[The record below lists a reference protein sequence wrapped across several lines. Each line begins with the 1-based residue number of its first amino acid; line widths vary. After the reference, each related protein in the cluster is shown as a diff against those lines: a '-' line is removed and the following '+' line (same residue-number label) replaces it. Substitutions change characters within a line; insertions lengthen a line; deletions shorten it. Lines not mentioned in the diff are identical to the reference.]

1 MDAPKLLVVDD
12 QPINV
17 QLLKRKLEREGIHV
31 LEAYSGLEAIDVTLR
46 EKPDLILLDVM
57 MPDMNGIEVCQ
68 RLQANEDTRTI
79 PVIFITARTSKE
91 GKLEGLGAGAVDYIT
106 KPIDLDETLARVQT
120 HLRFVSINRELAD
133 LQSRLA
139 ESRRIA
145 TIGAVTQGIAHNL
158 NNLLG
163 IVIGYLDLV
172 KAFYDKPEQV
182 QKNAKHVEDA
192 VHRIVGIIRQ
202 LSTLMVRS
210 RPPVVRMPLQRVL
223 ELGVARYQAD
233 YGIPYSVKIDN
244 PLGDLQIETNVEII
258 EEVISKVLI
267 NAWETADPRFDATPY
282 PDQAHGGHVNEP
294 NRFGWVVEIDPF
306 DPQAQP
312 IKRTAFG
319 RFSRECAALSLGD
332 DGRMAFYSGDDAK
345 GEYLYK
351 FVPSGRHDAANP
363 KASRDLLDHGTLYV
377 AKLHADGSG
386 QWLALVHGQND
397 LSAEHGF
404 PSQAEVLVN
413 ARAAADRAG
422 ATPMDRP
429 EWAAV
434 HPKSREVY
442 VTLTNNDGRGS
453 KQPVDKANP
462 RPNNLHG
469 QILRFNEQGADPT
482 ATTFTWELFLLAGEA
497 RGAKGKDGQPVP
509 ANLTGTINGDV
520 FSSPDGVAFDAA
532 GRLWIQTDYDDAEP
546 AMQAMG
552 CNQLLCADPSSREV
566 RRFLVGPRGCEITG
580 LAWSPDGKAM
590 WANIQH
596 PGISF
601 PASDGKTRP
610 RSTTVLI
617 TKLDGGVIG
626 S

>member
-244 PLGDLQIETNVEII
+244 PLGDLQIETNVEVI

-267 NAWETADPRFDATPY
+267 NAWESYDELPPTQR
-282 PDQAHGGHVNEP
+282 
-294 NRFGWVVEIDPF
+294 
-306 DPQAQP
+306 P
-312 IKRTAFG
+312 I
-319 RFSRECAALSLGD
+319 S
-332 DGRMAFYSGDDAK
+332 
-345 GEYLYK
+345 
-351 FVPSGRHDAANP
+351 
-363 KASRDLLDHGTLYV
+363 
-377 AKLHADGSG
+377 
-386 QWLALVHGQND
+386 
-397 LSAEHGF
+397 
-404 PSQAEVLVN
+404 
-413 ARAAADRAG
+413 
-422 ATPMDRP
+422 
-429 EWAAV
+429 
-434 HPKSREVY
+434 
-442 VTLTNNDGRGS
+442 
-453 KQPVDKANP
+453 
-462 RPNNLHG
+462 
-469 QILRFNEQGADPT
+469 
-482 ATTFTWELFLLAGEA
+482 
-497 RGAKGKDGQPVP
+497 
-509 ANLTGTINGDV
+509 
-520 FSSPDGVAFDAA
+520 
-532 GRLWIQTDYDDAEP
+532 
-546 AMQAMG
+546 
-552 CNQLLCADPSSREV
+552 
-566 RRFLVGPRGCEITG
+566 
-580 LAWSPDGKAM
+580 
-590 WANIQH
+590 
-596 PGISF
+596 IS
-601 PASDGKTRP
+601 T
-610 RSTTVLI
+610 
-617 TKLDGGVIG
+617 
-626 S
+626 